1 MDNYYYIDLESSR
14 LNELNIDLLKFGIEF
29 VYEGELTEA
38 EIDKELGNL
47 SYCGGDLDP
56 QSLED
61 LESLIDSKNKKIY
74 FTDIDKAQYFTEYLR
89 NKTGR
94 IYSIKNEENVD
105 WSQQWKEHYKTIDL
119 KFRNLKIVPSWEKKH
134 NNKDEI
140 YIYPGQGFGTGT
152 HETSRQC
159 LEILLDLENK
169 KIEKILD
176 FGCGSGILGIGH
188 QKQFSSHGTYYD
200 IDNAAVEN
208 TAINLE
214 LNELTD
220 YKILKS
226 EQKEEILKNSYNLV
240 FANILKHVILEEA
253 EFLLDLKTDY
263 IIFSGILIDQKQEII
278 DYFSNRNCIKVSE
291 RIEND
296 WVAILMKRS

>member
-1 MDNYYYIDLESSR
+1 VDNYYYIDLESSQ
-14 LNELNIDLLKFGIEF
+14 LNELNVDLLKFGIEF

-47 SYCGGDLDP
+47 SYCGGELDP

-61 LESLIDSKNKKIY
+61 LEALINAKNKKIY
-74 FTDIDKAQYFTEYLR
+74 FTDLCKAKHFTEYLR
-89 NKTGR
+89 HETGR
-94 IYSIKNEENVD
+94 IYSIKNEDVVD
-105 WSQQWKEHYKTIDL
+105 WSEQWKKHYKTIDL
-119 KFRNLKIVPSWEKKH
+119 KFRNMKIVPSWEKLE
-134 NNKDEI
+134 NKKQDI

-159 LEILLDLENK
+159 LEILAEIEN
-169 KIEKILD
+169 EKMLKVLD

-188 QKQFSSHGTYYD
+188 QKQFYSEATYYD

-208 TAINLE
+208 TLINLK
-214 LNELTD
+214 LNEVSNYTL
-220 YKILKS
+220 LKS
-226 EQKEEILKNSYNLV
+226 EQKNKIKETHYDLV
-240 FANILKHVILEEA
+240 FANILKHVILLESD
-253 EFLLDLKTDY
+253 FLMGLKAKY
-263 IIFSGILIDQKQEII
+263 IIFSGILLDQKEEVIDHFSNLKYEII
-278 DYFSNRNCIKVSE
+278 SE